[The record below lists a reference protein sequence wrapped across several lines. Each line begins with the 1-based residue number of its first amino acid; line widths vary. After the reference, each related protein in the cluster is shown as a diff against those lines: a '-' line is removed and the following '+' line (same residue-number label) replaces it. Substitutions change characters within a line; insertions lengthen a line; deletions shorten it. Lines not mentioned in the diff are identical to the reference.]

1 MVVLTTPAQWILIG
15 LKWNE
20 CQENAFEIVTWN
32 RFLRQK
38 DVKMQ
43 VEELQI
49 IERIQ
54 RGDVNAFSYL
64 VTKYQDVVFSIAL
77 KVLKNREDAEEMA
90 QETFI
95 KAYRSLSSFQGK
107 AKFSTWLFSI
117 AYNTCITSVRK
128 KKFQTT
134 SIDQVQLDDPD
145 EEWDS
150 FGLSSEERSRMLET
164 ALKQLPEDDYLLV
177 VLFYYEEQSIEEI
190 CRITGLSESNAKV
203 KLFRARKKLYTIMN
217 DLMKKEIYS
226 EP

>member
-1 MVVLTTPAQWILIG
+1 
-15 LKWNE
+15 
-20 CQENAFEIVTWN
+20 
-32 RFLRQK
+32 
-38 DVKMQ
+38 MQ

-54 RGDVNAFSYL
+54 RGDVNAFSHL

-77 KVLKNREDAEEMA
+77 KVLRNREDAEEMA

-107 AKFSTWLFSI
+107 SKFSTWLFSI

-128 KKFQTT
+128 KKFPTT
-134 SIDQVQLDDPD
+134 SIDQIQLDDPD

-150 FGLSSEERSRMLET
+150 FGLTSEERSRMLES
-164 ALKQLPEDDYLLV
+164 ALKQLPEDDYTLV
-177 VLFYYEEQSIEEI
+177 VLFYYEEQSVEEI
-190 CRITGLSESNAKV
+190 CRITGMSESNVKV

-217 DLMKKEIYS
+217 DLMKKEIFS

>member
-1 MVVLTTPAQWILIG
+1 MVET
-15 LKWNE
+15 
-20 CQENAFEIVTWN
+20 
-32 RFLRQK
+32 
-38 DVKMQ
+38 MQ

-54 RGDVNAFSYL
+54 KGDTNAFSFL

-77 KVLKNREDAEEMA
+77 KVLRNREDAEEMA

-107 AKFSTWLFSI
+107 SKFSTWLFSI

-128 KKFQTT
+128 KKFPTT
-134 SIDQVQLDDPD
+134 SIDQVQIEESD

-150 FGLSSEERSRMLET
+150 FGMSSEERSRMLET
-164 ALKQLPEDDYLLV
+164 AMKQLPEDDYMLV
-177 VLFYYEEQSIEEI
+177 VLFYYEEQSVEEI
-190 CRITGLSESNAKV
+190 SRIVGMSESNVKV

-217 DLMKKEIYS
+217 ELMKKEIYS